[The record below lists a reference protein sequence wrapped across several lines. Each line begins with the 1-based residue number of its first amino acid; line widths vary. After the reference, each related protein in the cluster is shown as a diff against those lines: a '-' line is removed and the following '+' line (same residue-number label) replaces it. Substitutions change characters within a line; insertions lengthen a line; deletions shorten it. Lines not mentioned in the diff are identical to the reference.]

1 MEDRTVLIQNAQT
14 GDKRALEVLVEENSG
29 LVHFIVQRF
38 ENRGYERED
47 LYQIGCLGLVKA
59 IRKFDCEK
67 GLQFSTYAVPVITG
81 EIKRF
86 LRDDGPVKISR
97 GIQENRKK
105 LFEAIEKLQKEDAK
119 EPDLE
124 TLERET
130 GLSGEEVILALGAG
144 KEIES
149 LNETFSGENNGEKLE
164 LLADSRNPYEEFLN
178 KQLVAQ
184 LLESLEAGER
194 QLIYLRYYQNLTQN
208 QTAKLLHTSQ
218 VQISRREKKIL
229 ENLRKMVQ

>member
-47 LYQIGCLGLVKA
+47 LYQIGCVGLVKA

-105 LFEAIEKLQKEDAK
+105 LFEAIEKLQKEETK

-130 GLSGEEVILALGAG
+130 GLSKEEVILALGAG
-144 KEIES
+144 KEVES

-164 LLADSRNPYEEFLN
+164 LLADCRNPYEDFMN
-178 KQLVAQ
+178 RQLVAQ

-194 QLIYLRYYQNLTQN
+194 QLIYLRYFQNLTQN
-208 QTAKLLHTSQ
+208 QTAKFLHTSQ
-218 VQISRREKKIL
+218 VQISRREKRIL

>member
-1 MEDRTVLIQNAQT
+1 MI
-14 GDKRALEVLVEENSG
+14 
-29 LVHFIVQRF
+29 I
-38 ENRGYERED
+38 
-47 LYQIGCLGLVKA
+47 I
-59 IRKFDCEK
+59 
-67 GLQFSTYAVPVITG
+67 
-81 EIKRF
+81 
-86 LRDDGPVKISR
+86 
-97 GIQENRKK
+97 
-105 LFEAIEKLQKEDAK
+105 
-119 EPDLE
+119 
-124 TLERET
+124 
-130 GLSGEEVILALGAG
+130 
-144 KEIES
+144 
-149 LNETFSGENNGEKLE
+149 NGEKLE